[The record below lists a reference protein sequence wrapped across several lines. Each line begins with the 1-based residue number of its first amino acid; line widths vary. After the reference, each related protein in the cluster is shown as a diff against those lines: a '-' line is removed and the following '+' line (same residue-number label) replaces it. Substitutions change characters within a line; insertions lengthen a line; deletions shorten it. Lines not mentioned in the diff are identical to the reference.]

1 MKRIDNWEQ
10 VEAFNGDK
18 ETLEPGGYICEIMEA
33 KETTYYNNNGE
44 AFQRLQVSFDIVE
57 GPRAGHFAR
66 DYRTQAVYGKQK
78 WNGVLRVF
86 PPMEGSSDQAKLS
99 QGRFKAIT
107 NALELSNPGYKWD
120 WDETKLKGKRIGV
133 MFRNEEWEYEGRHGW
148 KVRPYRF
155 VSAGYIE
162 RGEFEI
168 PKDKPLGES
177 KKSAP
182 VTENDR
188 FEEIPVP
195 ADDDLPF
202 N

>member
-1 MKRIDNWEQ
+1 
-10 VEAFNGDK
+10 
-18 ETLEPGGYICEIMEA
+18 
-33 KETTYYNNNGE
+33 
-44 AFQRLQVSFDIVE
+44 
-57 GPRAGHFAR
+57 
-66 DYRTQAVYGKQK
+66 
-78 WNGVLRVF
+78 
-86 PPMEGSSDQAKLS
+86 
-99 QGRFKAIT
+99 
-107 NALELSNPGYKWD
+107 
-120 WDETKLKGKRIGV
+120 

-188 FEEIPVP
+188 FEEIPGP
-195 ADDDLPF
+195 TDDDLPF
-202 N
+202 

>member
-168 PKDKPLGES
+168 PKIS
-177 KKSAP
+177 H
-182 VTENDR
+182 
-188 FEEIPVP
+188 
-195 ADDDLPF
+195 
-202 N
+202 